1 MSGFVVKGWCPDAWR
16 PMMAGDGLLVRVRPP
31 LGRLTAEQ
39 AVGLCAGA
47 IRHGN
52 GQIDLTVRANLQIR
66 GVTETGWPMLLAELQ
81 ALGLVDPDPVSEG
94 RGAMLI
100 NPDWREGDDS
110 HAIASELRAR
120 LVELPELPGK
130 VGFVVDVGPAT
141 VLMPAS
147 GDFRVER
154 AADGGLLLRAD
165 ARARGVTITPA
176 TAVDAL
182 IRLAH
187 WFVESGGRTAGR
199 MARHEAALPD
209 WAQGDA
215 KPAPFGVPM
224 QPGVHPIGTVYGLPF
239 GRIAAASLAAL
250 VRTHGCA
257 VRLTPWR
264 LLVAEGIAPAPAADM
279 LLADSP
285 ILHVDACVGAPAC
298 PQASVATRELAAR
311 LAPLIDGHLHVSGC
325 AKGCARAR
333 AADWV
338 LTGREGAFDLARN
351 ARAGA
356 APLHTGLTP
365 ERVVALLGAC

>member
-1 MSGFVVKGWCPDAWR
+1 MSGFVVKGWCPDAFR

-39 AVGLCAGA
+39 AEELCAGA

-52 GQIDLTVRANLQIR
+52 GQIDLTARANLQIR
-66 GVTETGWPMLLAELQ
+66 GVTEAGWPTLLAELQ

-94 RGAMLI
+94 RGAILI

-120 LVELPELPGK
+120 LAELPELPGK
-130 VGFVVDVGPAT
+130 VGFIIDAGPSPI
-141 VLMPAS
+141 VMDAS
-147 GDFRVER
+147 GDFRIER
-154 AADGGLLLRAD
+154 TATGTLALRGDGRSS
-165 ARARGVTITPA
+165 GVAVTRPN
-176 TAVDAL
+176 AVDAL

-187 WFVESGGRTAGR
+187 WFSESGGCTAGR
-199 MARHEAALPD
+199 MTRHKVALPD

-215 KPAPFGVPM
+215 VPASGKAM
-224 QPGVHPIGTVYGLPF
+224 QPGAHPIGAVYGLPF
-239 GRIAAASLAAL
+239 GRIDAALLAAF
-250 VRTHGCA
+250 VRSHGCA
-257 VRLTPWR
+257 LRLTPWR
-264 LLVAEGIAPAPAADM
+264 LLIAEGVAPAPVADM

-298 PQASVATRELAAR
+298 PQASVETRGLAVR

-338 LTGREGAFDLARN
+338 LTGREGAFDLARH

-365 ERVVALLGAC
+365 ERAVALLGAC

>member
-39 AVGLCAGA
+39 VAGLCEAA

-52 GQIDLTVRANLQIR
+52 GQIDLTVRANLQLR
-66 GVTETGWPMLLAELQ
+66 GATEQGWPLMVEELQ
-81 ALGLVDPDPVSEG
+81 ALGLVDPDPVREG
-94 RGAMLI
+94 RGAILI
-100 NPDWREGDDS
+100 NPDWRAGDDS
-110 HAIASELRAR
+110 HAIALALRER
-120 LVELPELPGK
+120 LAELPDLPGK
-130 VGFVVDVGPAT
+130 VGFAIDAGGVPMLAQ
-141 VLMPAS
+141 AS
-147 GDFRVER
+147 ADFRVER
-154 AADGGLLLRAD
+154 AADGGLLLRAEGRQSGMAVSRED
-165 ARARGVTITPA
+165 
-176 TAVDAL
+176 AVDAM

-187 WFVESGGRTAGR
+187 WFVESGGPAAGR
-199 MARHEAALPD
+199 MARHAVPLPD
-209 WAQGDA
+209 WATGA
-215 KPAPFGVPM
+215 MVPARAAAPLRPGSHPM
-224 QPGVHPIGTVYGLPF
+224 GTVHGLPF
-239 GRIAAASLAAL
+239 GRIEAAALAGYVGA
-250 VRTHGCA
+250 RGCA

-264 LLVAEGIAPAPAADM
+264 LLIAEGVAPEPAPGMMQEDA
-279 LLADSP
+279 P

-298 PQASVATRELAAR
+298 PQASVETRDLAAR
-311 LAPLIDGHLHVSGC
+311 LATVMQGSLHVSGC

-365 ERVVALLGAC
+365 ERAVALLGAC